1 MAIPPLLS
9 STPPPLDNYGES
21 EDDEF
26 GDFTAAGIDGLSLAS
41 DSPYKVLTPVPS
53 ECNTPKIHN
62 GFTPALVPSL
72 IKDEIA
78 KAATMDQILT
88 IEKTDDIVRHI
99 HLDDRTNSVSVKN
112 NGDPDSLSH
121 DSNLDLP
128 IDNGANIS
136 KSNSDS
142 LSYLRNEINAKRSDN
157 NDIVSSNNSSIDD
170 SAKTGCEFDE
180 SLSNNGNI
188 DDAEPLSLIL
198 DDPNTISDIQQNL
211 DDDFYDY
218 ENFKDPLESDNPV
231 TNKSISNVQ
240 EHYKEPNV
248 QSKIFKNQ
256 DIPFDNHC
264 NNSSAVSSSIQDSIE
279 AKLDTNSNDL
289 KVIDEDQPTLVLNGL
304 TQEKNQDETSNDE
317 LFNNFQFNGLLRETA
332 INEVNFNS
340 TERKQTTFENLN
352 FSFSDSENVEEP
364 NLTSTYVNILHKNDY
379 LENLESESMVDD
391 SINNLQQSKNDFTDE
406 TANSDEDVHLD
417 TRINKF
423 PMSYDSFNT
432 ESSTKDNLGH
442 NEKLNCDFSNFQ
454 NQQNCTEE
462 PILHSV
468 LADVQDDSAK
478 SNQVSDKSSSSS
490 MHNYFDFD
498 SSLPDFQNVSTE
510 NDIFAKDPK
519 NDDCFTSKNIPSTE
533 VSEKLGAYKTKT
545 IHNEQ
550 ELTTVKISSLDVD
563 DEFGDFADFSS
574 APVENVNENIEIS
587 ENIVVKQE
595 QTAFNDEEDDFAD
608 FADFADFKSSAP
620 IVEKAPASLKESICQ
635 IDNENAANKIED
647 IIINMFPTCPEN
659 SAVDLQSLI
668 LKSDEVWRSLKSVE
682 ETHALTYQWSNSSSN
697 NALLNSLGIDSRNI
711 LFGPRWNPNIP
722 RFAAN
727 LGFSPLE
734 PVKASSIDAQPTA
747 SSSKSQNILDN
758 EDVPVAQF
766 DWNSAG
772 LVNPLEGSGGLS
784 ALLPLD
790 LLYPFD
796 PLLTSHCSAHSE
808 SYHHHYHRHHHHAAS
823 ARSSVYNYVVDSSSS
838 QHQAQQNK
846 ISRQSSSSNLPK
858 SQKSHQ
864 SLRIIEPLPG
874 PSSSDWKKA
883 DAHPKLKTE
892 MPKGSKHSHSSRTHL
907 HGSNTIKNDSLRLE
921 SSATEVHRPEQ
932 HIRKSS
938 INKKEQLTVQ
948 ENVVLDKY
956 GKPMTVRPETMKVLN
971 QLPDLSFLSARTLL
985 YNPDQKQIHMDLGA
999 VINRKMPG

>member
-72 IKDEIA
+72 IKDEIV

-157 NDIVSSNNSSIDD
+157 NEIVSSNNSSIDD

-218 ENFKDPLESDNPV
+218 ENFKDPLESDTPV

-289 KVIDEDQPTLVLNGL
+289 KVIDEDQPTLELNGL

-332 INEVNFNS
+332 INEVNLNS

-391 SINNLQQSKNDFTDE
+391 SINNLQQSKNDFTYE
-406 TANSDEDVHLD
+406 TANSDENVHLD

-432 ESSTKDNLGH
+432 ESSTKDNLDH

-462 PILHSV
+462 PTLHIV

-478 SNQVSDKSSSSS
+478 SNQVSGKSSSSS

-510 NDIFAKDPK
+510 NDIFANDPK

-533 VSEKLGAYKTKT
+533 VNETLGAYKTNT

-550 ELTTVKISSLDVD
+550 ELTAVKTSSLDVD

-574 APVENVNENIEIS
+574 APVENVNENIEFS
-587 ENIVVKQE
+587 ENIVAKQE

-608 FADFADFKSSAP
+608 FADFESSAP

-647 IIINMFPTCPEN
+647 IIMNMFPTCPEN

-747 SSSKSQNILDN
+747 SSSKSQNILDT

-772 LVNPLEGSGGLS
+772 LVNPLEG
-784 ALLPLD
+784 
-790 LLYPFD
+790 
-796 PLLTSHCSAHSE
+796 
-808 SYHHHYHRHHHHAAS
+808 
-823 ARSSVYNYVVDSSSS
+823 NVVDSSSS
-838 QHQAQQNK
+838 QHQAQPNK

-864 SLRIIEPLPG
+864 SSRIIEPLPG

-883 DAHPKLKTE
+883 DAHPKVKTE

-907 HGSNTIKNDSLRLE
+907 HGSSTIKNDSLRLE